1 MKKQKLIIEQL
12 DRKLVKFSELE
23 EIAIPP
29 NGWIY
34 SIRTALRMSLR
45 QLGKMLNITAQSV
58 KEIEE
63 REKIGTVSLKVLRQV
78 GSALNMKLVY
88 GFIPQSKTIDKMI
101 EERAFQIARE
111 IVLRTSANMR
121 LEDQENTEERIIAA
135 INEKAMELKQEIPKY
150 LWD

>member
-12 DRKLVKFSELE
+12 DRKILKFSELE
-23 EIAIPP
+23 EITVPP

-34 SIRTALRMSLR
+34 SIRTALKMSLR
-45 QLGKMLNITAQSV
+45 QLGKMQNITAQSV

-63 REKIGTVSLKVLRQV
+63 REKTGTVSLKVLRQV
-78 GSALNMKLVY
+78 GSALNMKLIY

-101 EERAFQIARE
+101 EERAFQIAKE

-135 INEKAMELKQEIPKY
+135 INEKALELKQEIPKY